1 MPSASPPR
9 STPALNPGG
18 AGQTTTGSEARL
30 LLRWP
35 GEGTAGECDNF
46 FLGAWRPRDSL
57 RVECVGTPPGC
68 VERRGPNWFLASAA
82 SPLHPPDTGLVHG
95 DAERSMGVAFR
106 GYILPHLHSYSPAEE
121 VLAYWEAQSQAEH
134 NGVFSAAS
142 IGPGGNTLTLITDVL
157 GMGPLYY
164 RLLGDLVLY
173 STNSRY
179 LAASDDRPDLLAWRS
194 LVQSSWILGD
204 RSLSEDVRRV
214 PAGHAIRF
222 SGDGQVL
229 QSWFDFDRLP
239 GGTRSVEPGSV
250 GEVEEVF
257 QQAIARCLGLGGQGS
272 VLSLSS
278 GFDSRRILASLVHRR
293 VDFLAITRRVFQREY
308 RDLDG
313 RFASEMARAFGF
325 RHTVVEPGWVDQY
338 VADDLVRRLLVDSE
352 TREHSWVPQL
362 MHALPAQPTLFFD
375 GIAGDV
381 LGNPVGWQVLTG
393 LAVESRSPE
402 HELEAIVAH
411 AINSGIDSILYR
423 DRWPSESELR
433 STLRAYLRTWL
444 PRENLGELAFLLL
457 RQRRSISLWSQQFL
471 PPGHI
476 PVCPYLDLDY
486 LKLLLSFRS
495 TEKHATAFQRACL
508 REFWPEF
515 YRYPGNRDVP
525 MDMPPG
531 SSALTDERTA
541 RCRAALW
548 QEVSTGNGLA
558 ELHELLSLKGRIRL
572 ELSRRSRTVA
582 ARSDWLLTPVL
593 ELVARQ
599 ARRRDC
605 WTAAQ

>member
-1 MPSASPPR
+1 
-9 STPALNPGG
+9 
-18 AGQTTTGSEARL
+18 
-30 LLRWP
+30 
-35 GEGTAGECDNF
+35 
-46 FLGAWRPRDSL
+46 
-57 RVECVGTPPGC
+57 VEWVGTPPGC

-82 SPLHPPDTGLVHG
+82 SPLHSPDTGLVHG
-95 DAERSMGVAFR
+95 GAERSLGVAFR

-121 VLAYWEAQSQAEH
+121 VLTYWEGQLHAEH
-134 NGVFSAAS
+134 NGVFSAAL
-142 IGPGGNTLTLITDVL
+142 IGSGGNMLTLITDAL
-157 GMGPLYY
+157 GMGPLYH
-164 RLLGDLVLY
+164 RMLGDLVLF
-173 STNSRY
+173 STNPRY
-179 LAASDDRPDLLAWRS
+179 LATSDDRPDLLAWRG
-194 LVQSSWILGD
+194 LVQSSWIVGD
-204 RSLSEDVRRV
+204 LSLSEDVRRV

-222 SGDGQVL
+222 SGDGQHL

-239 GGTRSVEPGSV
+239 GGTRSVEPGAV

-257 QQAIARCLGLGGQGS
+257 QQAITRCLGLGGGGRGS

-293 VDFLAITRRVFQREY
+293 VDFQAITRRVFQREY

-325 RHTVVEPGWVDQY
+325 RHTVVEPGGVDQY

-393 LAVESRSPE
+393 LAVASRSPD

-411 AINSGIDSILYR
+411 AINPGFDSILSR
-423 DRWPSESELR
+423 GRWPSESDLR
-433 STLRAYLRTWL
+433 ATLRAYLRTWL

-486 LKLLLSFRS
+486 LKLLLGFRS

-525 MDMPPG
+525 TDVPPG
-531 SSALTDERTA
+531 SSALTNERTA
-541 RCRAALW
+541 RCREALW
-548 QEVSTGNGLA
+548 EEISSTRNSRA
-558 ELHELLSLKGRIRL
+558 ELHELLSTKGRIRL
-572 ELSRRSRTVA
+572 ELARRSRTIA
-582 ARSDWLLTPVL
+582 TRSDWLLPPIL
-593 ELVARQ
+593 ELVAWQ
-599 ARRRDC
+599 ARRRGGC
-605 WTAAQ
+605 WTIRPDEGAGASSAGLGSLASAQ